1 MARDSKAEGDIL
13 KFIRYL
19 FLVIIFSAILSG
31 CSLGEPT
38 IKLTED
44 ESNAIAQY
52 CAHLIMKYGA
62 KDYYNQ
68 KLLDEKDYGDAL
80 VEREALLNPSPTPTP
95 SPVPDEVKPTPT
107 PEITGEPD
115 SGGEGDPGNPGNETT
130 PEPPANVVSASEMF
144 DQSVFEVSLVGYEMT
159 RNYKNELEYFTL
171 SAPEGKLVAAFTL
184 EVKNITSQNKVFDY
198 NNYDAQFQLVI
209 DSGTAVGPEIS
220 LLSNDFRFTRSE
232 IKPGESFKGVVVFF
246 IDDKCKEFT
255 FRIIGGSK
263 AYEYNNSA
271 EVENGN

>member
-1 MARDSKAEGDIL
+1 M

-19 FLVIIFSAILSG
+19 IILFVFSAVLTG

-62 KDYYNQ
+62 KGYYNQ
-68 KLLDEKDYGDAL
+68 KLLDEKDYDDAL
-80 VEREALLNPSPTPTP
+80 EEREAELNPSPTPTP
-95 SPVPDEVKPTPT
+95 KVTPT
-107 PEITGEPD
+107 PEPGPDITQAPD
-115 SGGEGDPGNPGNETT
+115 GGEGGDNGNEPTNSGQ
-130 PEPPANVVSASEMF
+130 EPTQDPSTKVADASDLF
-144 DQSVFEVSLVGYEMT
+144 DPSVFEVSLVGYEFT
-159 RNYKNELEYFTL
+159 KNYKNELEYFTL

-198 NNYDAQFQLVI
+198 NNYSAQFQLVV
-209 DSGTAVGPEIS
+209 DSKSSVGPEIS

-246 IDDKCKEFT
+246 IDNKCKEFT